1 MYLIKISKHL
11 LFNFAMLKDIIKNE
25 QDLLATLITIRD
37 LINEHNIFVLKG
49 MVAQLNKLII
59 SSEQAISI
67 MTNYNNHND
76 LGDKNGETNQPTT

>member
-1 MYLIKISKHL
+1 
-11 LFNFAMLKDIIKNE
+11 
-25 QDLLATLITIRD
+25 
-37 LINEHNIFVLKG
+37 